1 MRYTVSDFLASHA
14 SQVRLVAGPG
24 GLARPVADVGILD
37 YEFMAGLKDRYQR
50 DNFHENQLVL
60 STFLYAKDDP
70 YLMVEAV
77 RRLVAKGTSGL
88 VIKNVLHLP
97 IPDQAVRYA
106 NARDFP
112 LFLTTSDEAFFD
124 HIVYDVAA
132 AADAMGRA
140 GFSQRIVDALRQA
153 SNDDARRELA
163 LRLCPSFCEGCV
175 AAWAQ
180 PDEAVDVPQVDAF
193 QRAWDAAGAASPA
206 CTVAPYDGG
215 ALVVVT
221 SDDRVPDAST
231 VAAHLAERVL
241 PEAAGWEGAV
251 LGLSEGHD
259 RLEGLG
265 CAVDEAV
272 DAALVA
278 RARGGRR
285 ACHGEL
291 GVLRALLP
299 LAGQPAIARFSAGV
313 MGPLR
318 DLDDEHGS
326 SLETTLMAWWE
337 AGQSVTG
344 AAAAL
349 GQHPNT
355 VRYRLDRVRAATGLD
370 WRSAAD
376 CQQLALAC
384 AVAFCQNLRS

>member
-14 SQVRLVAGPG
+14 HQVRLLAGSG
-24 GLARPVADVGILD
+24 GLARPVTDVGILD

-77 RRLVAKGTSGL
+77 RRLVAKGASGL
-88 VIKNVLHLP
+88 VVKNVLHLL

-112 LFLTTSDEAFFD
+112 LFLTTSDDAFFD

-132 AADAMGRA
+132 AATAMERA
-140 GFSQRIVDALRQA
+140 GFSQLTVDALRQA
-153 SNDDARRELA
+153 PDDGTRRELA
-163 LRLCPSFCEGCV
+163 LRLCPSFGEGCV
-175 AAWAQ
+175 VAWVR
-180 PDEAVDVPQVDAF
+180 PDEPAGVPQVNAL

-221 SDDRVPDAST
+221 SDDRVPDAAAA
-231 VAAHLAERVL
+231 AAHLSERVL
-241 PEAAGWEGAV
+241 PTAAGWEDAV
-251 LGLSEGHD
+251 LGVSEGHE

-278 RARGGRR
+278 RTRGGRQ
-285 ACHGEL
+285 ACHGDL
-291 GVLRALLP
+291 GVLRAVLP
-299 LAGQPAIARFSAGV
+299 LVGQPAMARFSAGV
-313 MGPLR
+313 IGPLR

-326 SLETTLMAWWE
+326 ALETTLMAWWE
-337 AGQSVTG
+337 AGQSVAV
-344 AAAAL
+344 AAEAL

-355 VRYRLDRVRAATGLD
+355 VRYRLDRVRAETGLD

-376 CQQLALAC
+376 CQQLSLAC
-384 AVAFCQNLRS
+384 AVAFCQTLRA

>member
-14 SQVRLVAGPG
+14 HQVRLLAGSG
-24 GLARPVADVGILD
+24 GLARPVTDVGILD
-37 YEFMAGLKDRYQR
+37 YEFIAGLKDRYQR

-77 RRLVAKGTSGL
+77 RRLVAKGASGL
-88 VIKNVLHLP
+88 VVKNVLHLP
-97 IPDQAVRYA
+97 IPEQAVRYA

-112 LFLTTSDEAFFD
+112 LFLTTSDDAFFD

-132 AADAMGRA
+132 AAAAMAEA
-140 GFSQRIVDALRQA
+140 GFSQRTVDALRRTTDGA
-153 SNDDARRELA
+153 KRRDLA
-163 LRLCPSFCEGCV
+163 LRLCPSFGEGCV
-175 AAWAQ
+175 VAWVQ
-180 PDEAVDVPQVDAF
+180 PDEPAGVPQVDAL

-206 CTVAPYDGG
+206 STVAPYDGG

-221 SDDRVPDAST
+221 SDDRVPDAAT
-231 VAAHLAERVL
+231 ATAHLSERVL
-241 PEAAGWEGAV
+241 PAASGWEDSV
-251 LGLSEGHD
+251 LGASEGHD
-259 RLEGLG
+259 RLEELG

-278 RARGGRR
+278 RAQGRRR
-285 ACHGEL
+285 ACHGDL
-291 GVLRALLP
+291 GVLRAVLP
-299 LAGQPAIARFSAGV
+299 LAGQPAMARFSAGV
-313 MGPLR
+313 IGPLR
-318 DLDDEHGS
+318 DHDAEHGG

-337 AGQSVTG
+337 AGQSVAV
-344 AAAAL
+344 AAEAL

-355 VRYRLDRVRAATGLD
+355 VRYRLDRVRAETGLD

-384 AVAFCQNLRS
+384 TAAFCQRLRL

>member
-14 SQVRLVAGPG
+14 HQVRLVAGSG

-70 YLMVEAV
+70 YLIVEAV
-77 RRLVAKGTSGL
+77 RRLVAKGSSGL

-97 IPDQAVRYA
+97 IPEQAVRYA

-112 LFLTTSDEAFFD
+112 LFLTTSDDAFFD

-132 AADAMGRA
+132 AAAAMAEA
-140 GFSQRIVDALRQA
+140 GFSQRTVDDLRRTTDSA
-153 SNDDARRELA
+153 KRRELA
-163 LRLCPSFCEGCV
+163 LQLCPSFEEGCV
-175 AAWAQ
+175 AAWVQ
-180 PDEAVDVPQVDAF
+180 PDEPAGVPQVDAL

-221 SDDRVPDAST
+221 SDDRVPDAPT
-231 VAAHLAERVL
+231 VAARLAERVL
-241 PEAAGWEGAV
+241 PEAAGWEDAV

-285 ACHGEL
+285 ACHGDL
-291 GVLRALLP
+291 GLLRAVLP
-299 LAGQPAIARFSAGV
+299 LAGQPSMARFSAGV
-313 MGPLR
+313 IGPLR

-337 AGQSVTG
+337 AGQSVAET
-344 AAAAL
+344 AAAL
-349 GQHPNT
+349 DQHPNT
-355 VRYRLDRVRAATGLD
+355 VRYRLDRVRSATGLD

-376 CQQLALAC
+376 CQQLSLAC
-384 AVAFCQNLRS
+384 AAAFCRGLKA